1 MRTERKKPVA
11 EQRKHPVAYA
21 SLMVATL
28 SPMVAGITA
37 LGMFLRR
44 LFPSP
49 DALQITAGAGAFI
62 LLTPVLMCVGAYC
75 WLVVA
80 RRVVERSVA
89 KAFFIHGGFGILSR
103 VSECMFI
110 RVYGEGDEDRRA

>member
-1 MRTERKKPVA
+1 MPQKAASCYLTGEKSGLGACMRTERKKPVA
-11 EQRKHPVAYA
+11 DQRKHPVAYA

-28 SPMVAGITA
+28 LSPIVAGITA

-62 LLTPVLMCVGAYC
+62 LLTPVLRWAGAY
-75 WLVVA
+75 WW
-80 RRVVERSVA
+80 R
-89 KAFFIHGGFGILSR
+89 GGG
-103 VSECMFI
+103 
-110 RVYGEGDEDRRA
+110 